1 MAYFVQKRPD
11 AYGRRFPAYAT
22 VVADIDLEFG
32 IRGVQLMNADSTP
45 STHTHR
51 HTHTTDDSAGHA
63 SQK

>member
-45 STHTHR
+45 STHTHTQT
-51 HTHTTDDSAGHA
+51 HTHNG
-63 SQK
+63 